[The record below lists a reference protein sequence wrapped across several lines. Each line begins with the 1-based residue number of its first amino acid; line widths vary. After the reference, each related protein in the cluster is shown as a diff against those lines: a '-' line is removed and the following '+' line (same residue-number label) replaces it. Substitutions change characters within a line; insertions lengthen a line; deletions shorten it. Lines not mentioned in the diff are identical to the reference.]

1 MNGRP
6 GRIQSVD
13 RAIALLRAIAV
24 LPPEQATLQRVAAEV
39 GLNRSTAWRIIATL
53 EDNALVERRDGG
65 YAIGLAAAQFSN
77 AVSVD
82 GFLRRA
88 KPVISELAQASGE
101 TCNLAVV
108 RRFGLYYVDQAS
120 GMPDIAE
127 DWLGRQ
133 IPLHATSAGK
143 AYLSALTDDEVLDLV
158 PKELHRHTRN
168 TMTTREAL
176 MHDLHQARDRG
187 YARVVGELEPGTNGV
202 AAPVRDVGGRP
213 VAAVTLWG
221 DADRVPVARLGPLG
235 ELIVEAAARLEA
247 LVSPP
252 EDA

>member
-1 MNGRP
+1 M
-6 GRIQSVD
+6 D

-53 EDNALVERRDGG
+53 EDNDLVERRRGG
-65 YAIGLAAAQFSN
+65 YAIGLGAAQFSN
-77 AVSVD
+77 AISVD

-88 KPVISELAQASGE
+88 KPVISHLAQTSGE

-108 RRFGLYYVDQAS
+108 RRFGLYYVDQVS
-120 GMPDIAE
+120 GRQDITD

-143 AYLSALTDDEVLDLV
+143 AYLLALTDPEVLELL
-158 PKELHRHTRN
+158 PAQLHRYTRA
-168 TMTTREAL
+168 TITSRQAL
-176 MHDLHQARDRG
+176 LRDLQQARDRG
-187 YARVVGELEPGTNGV
+187 YARVVGEQEPHTNGV
-202 AAPVRDVGGRP
+202 AAPVCDGSGRP

-221 DADRVPVARLGPLG
+221 DRARIPEARLAPLGDLVVETADRLGQVVTP
-235 ELIVEAAARLEA
+235 A
-247 LVSPP
+247 P
-252 EDA
+252 EG